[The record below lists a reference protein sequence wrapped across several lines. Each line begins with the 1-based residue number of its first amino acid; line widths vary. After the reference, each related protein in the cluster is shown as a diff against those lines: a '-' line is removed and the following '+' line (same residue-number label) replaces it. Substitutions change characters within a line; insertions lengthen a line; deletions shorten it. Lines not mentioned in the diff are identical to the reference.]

1 MKMTAKRRRTKAEV
15 SQAKLDEQNQQ
26 QALAAKQA
34 EIDSLRKQFQEQ
46 VVQVANMN
54 NDHQFVQSLIEKG
67 ALGIDDN
74 NEYFVISEN
83 L

>member
-15 SQAKLDEQNQQ
+15 SQAKLEEQNQQ
-26 QALAAKQA
+26 QTLAAKQA
-34 EIDSLRKQFQEQ
+34 EIDNLRKKYKES
-46 VVQVANMN
+46 VDQVANMN

-67 ALGIDDN
+67 ALDIDDN
-74 NEYFVISEN
+74 NEYFVVSEN